1 MALSTGD
8 KPAERGQG
16 RLELHELPSHCN
28 GIKFHY
34 ICSAMQHPGGPPV
47 TWSGREKVTGA
58 GRQGQKLPRRPTIT
72 ARPPSGA
79 TSRSTEAA

>member
-47 TWSGREKVTGA
+47 TSFGRGKVTGA
-58 GRQGQKLPRRPTIT
+58 RGQKLPRRPTIT

-79 TSRSTEAA
+79 TSRSTEVA